1 MNSPKDRQNREPL
14 EWSEDTVIKDEK
26 SSLAVR
32 INRAKANDRTLFSV
46 ELGRV
51 DVNGRFLRFFNPR
64 VESAGSYQVN
74 ISFFDTR
81 PYDAMLIEASER
93 CKTVIEAERLDRK
106 IEREERDAN
115 RDKPQMRP
123 GLKKLGKMDR

>member
-81 PYDAMLIEASER
+81 PYDAMLIDASER
-93 CKTVIEAERLDRK
+93 CKTVIEAERLERK